1 MKTQGLKRL
10 VCGGN
15 ILGMLKFALCG
26 AALALVLAVPDFCRA
41 QCRET
46 PTVLMDERTA
56 ETHLLARKDPELPT
70 NAPALA
76 RVEKITLLVTV
87 DRQGAICDV
96 RPVAGPQHL
105 RSRAV
110 RAVRKHWRYR
120 PFLIDWKPVV
130 ARFPVTVRFA
140 SRKPEPRLTAFTSRV
155 PRAAAALTQ

>member
-1 MKTQGLKRL
+1 
-10 VCGGN
+10 VSGGN
-15 ILGMLKFALCG
+15 ILGIFRLALCG
-26 AALALVLAVPDFCRA
+26 VALALMLGVPEFCRA
-41 QCRET
+41 QCREG

-56 ETHLLARKDPELPT
+56 ETHLLTRRDPELPT

-76 RVEKITLLVTV
+76 RTEPVRLLVTV
-87 DRQGAICDV
+87 DRKGAICDV

-105 RSRAV
+105 RNRAV

-130 ARFPVTVRFA
+130 ARFPVTVRFV

-155 PRAAAALTQ
+155 PRTAAALTQ